1 MRTVESVVCRW
12 GRCDFLTEVVG
23 MVAVVPEETGDE
35 AARVLDVAT
44 GGTGEDTETA
54 LDVAVGTGDEA
65 TPFEVAAFFTSPTV
79 VGAEA
84 EGVDELADV
93 PVAFTEAEV
102 EAEVEASGAAALVG
116 EATGT
121 ALELGTG
128 PPPTLA
134 HAKLIFVTKAPVSF
148 GALRS
153 HVISTYGQ
161 HTLSDPTFAIS
172 PLTNT
177 DVDVMAAPTF
187 APLASTSWKEVPA

>member
-1 MRTVESVVCRW
+1 
-12 GRCDFLTEVVG
+12 
-23 MVAVVPEETGDE
+23 MVADDE
-35 AARVLDVAT
+35 ASKVLDVAT
-44 GGTGEDTETA
+44 AGTGEDTETA

-65 TPFEVAAFFTSPTV
+65 TPFEVATLFTSPTV
-79 VGAEA
+79 AGGEA
-84 EGVDELADV
+84 NGVDELADV

-102 EAEVEASGAAALVG
+102 EATGAAALVE

-121 ALELGTG
+121 TVEH

-153 HVISTYGQ
+153 HFISTYGQ
-161 HTLSDPTFAIS
+161 HTLSKPTFAIS

-177 DVDVMAAPTF
+177 DVEVTAAPTF
-187 APLASTSWKEVPA
+187 APLASTSWKEVPT

>member
-1 MRTVESVVCRW
+1 
-12 GRCDFLTEVVG
+12 
-23 MVAVVPEETGDE
+23 MVADDE
-35 AARVLDVAT
+35 AARALDVAT

-65 TPFEVAAFFTSPTV
+65 TPFEVAALFTSPTV
-79 VGAEA
+79 AGAEA
-84 EGVDELADV
+84 NGVDELADV

-102 EAEVEASGAAALVG
+102 EATGAAALVE

-121 ALELGTG
+121 TVELETD

-153 HVISTYGQ
+153 HFISTYGQ
-161 HTLSDPTFAIS
+161 HTLSNPTFAIS

-177 DVDVMAAPTF
+177 DVEVTAAPTF